1 MLGSDLDGGAS
12 EGILP
17 TQPFVGHDPQS
28 ILIARK
34 MDLAFQH
41 LRGHIEDCTN
51 RGGDSLRVYS
61 LSHQNE
67 GKIAEARL
75 ILGSAEEI
83 LPFYIPVN
91 QTRLMGVMRC
101 RSHLLHQRD
110 KFFARHTH

>member
-51 RGGDSLRVYS
+51 RGGDSLRVPS
-61 LSHQNE
+61 LRHHKEDKNPE
-67 GKIAEARL
+67 GRL
-75 ILGSAEEI
+75 ILWPEEDI
-83 LPFYIPVN
+83 SRIEITVDQQGAISVSQRP
-91 QTRLMGVMRC
+91 
-101 RSHLLHQRD
+101 SHLL
-110 KFFARHTH
+110 

>member
-51 RGGDSLRVYS
+51 RGGDSLRVYA

-67 GKIAEARL
+67 AKIAGQRL
-75 ILGSAEEI
+75 IPGSEEEI
-83 LPFYIPVN
+83 LPFAI
-91 QTRLMGVMRC
+91 TREQPALMGIVQC
-101 RSHLLHQRD
+101 RDNL
-110 KFFARHTH
+110 F